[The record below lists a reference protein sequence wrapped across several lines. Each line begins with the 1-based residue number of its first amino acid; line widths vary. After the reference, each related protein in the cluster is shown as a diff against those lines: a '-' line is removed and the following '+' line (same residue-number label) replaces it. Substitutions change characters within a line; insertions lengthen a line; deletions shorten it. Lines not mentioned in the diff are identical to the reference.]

1 MKARRL
7 FLLFAVVAACGLLRT
22 TGFAQQTVAQQ
33 LGILD
38 EKLNRLKADVEAL
51 QFNQEKFQKQIEE
64 LQGQVLN
71 LRQAGTGASATELQ
85 ALEARIKAVDEAS
98 QRRDQALI
106 DQVAKE
112 LATLGSSRGSAGATM
127 RAPTAGATEHVVQ
140 KGETLAEIAKQS
152 GVSVADIVK
161 ANDLA
166 NPNEIKVGQ
175 KLTIPK

>member
-1 MKARRL
+1 ML
-7 FLLFAVVAACGLLRT
+7 IFAVVAACALLKN

-51 QFNQEKFQKQIEE
+51 QFNQEKMQKQIEE
-64 LQGQVLN
+64 LQGQVIN
-71 LRQAGTGASATELQ
+71 LRQTGAGASATDLQ
-85 ALEARIKAVDEAS
+85 ALENRIKAVDEAS

-112 LATLGSSRGSAGATM
+112 LAGLSSPRGGAGAGT
-127 RAPTAGATEHVVQ
+127 RAPTGGAAEHIVQ
-140 KGETLAEIAKQS
+140 KGETLAEIAKQY
-152 GVSVADIVK
+152 GVSVADIAK
-161 ANDLA
+161 ANNLA